1 MAGEGGMAG
10 HGGTSGHGGSG
21 GSGGAGASGGSGG
34 NAGAGG
40 SSEVPLTG
48 FGTITGAC
56 GVIDAMQ
63 IESADPIVY
72 RDTIDFGMDIYDREK
87 LSPGGK
93 VIFDMGNLGGSSLES
108 EIISYEVLYRCEL
121 ADLLKTESEIAYTD
135 PMGKKTD
142 LLVWIDMFKLGVSV
156 TRAYAFPPNDPYT
169 EQQAHDL
176 LLKKLSD
183 IQLSTTN
190 VAPEDA
196 WPKQIL
202 HVLAYTPTHA
212 DAMEAAYATLD
223 ASVRADTIL
232 WLTVTEGNDE
242 FIY

>member
-1 MAGEGGMAG
+1 M
-10 HGGTSGHGGSG
+10 
-21 GSGGAGASGGSGG
+21 
-34 NAGAGG
+34 
-40 SSEVPLTG
+40 VPLPG

-56 GVIDAMQ
+56 GVVDAMQ
-63 IESADPIVY
+63 IESPDPVVF
-72 RDTIDFGMDIYDREK
+72 RDTIDFAMDVYDREK

-93 VIFDMGNLGGSSLES
+93 IIYDIGNLGGSSLES
-108 EIISYEVLYRCEL
+108 EIMSYEVLYRCEL
-121 ADLLKTESEIAYTD
+121 ADLLKTESEIIYTD

-142 LLVWIDMFKLGVSV
+142 LLVSIDMFKVGVSV
-156 TRAYAFPPNDPYT
+156 TRAYAFPPEDPYT
-169 EQQAHDL
+169 EQQAYDL
-176 LLKKLSD
+176 LSKKLLD
-183 IQLSTTN
+183 IQSSTTN

-202 HVLAYTPTHA
+202 HVLAYTQAHA